1 MQLNTIE
8 KSDILS
14 RDEYKSKRKSLRE
27 KMVLRKKFRRVDI
40 GPYVTM
46 YFENKDTIIHQIN
59 EMVYIENGGEE
70 QINDEILAY
79 KSLIPDGQE
88 LVATVMIEIDNPIK
102 RAEFLSKMGGFEET
116 INIKIH
122 DQEIKGKAEL
132 DGDRTT
138 ADGKASSVQFVHFEF
153 DEKAV
158 KSIKNNTTVES
169 YETKDKHIMKV
180 GDTLTIGT
188 AYNKKGRNILG
199 DLFSNIATGNIKGTT
214 KEPDYLPHSY
224 NGQKVIIESIYV
236 MHEKYNGYNPLYNR
250 KEMPLYILV
259 YAKRPKVQNVNI
271 KNISTAL
278 SHKRITIVDIEK
290 AFSFGEVI
298 NPVKKLNREEAIKKL
313 KEAKDLFELDLMSKS
328 EYEKLR
334 LELTPII
341 TNKN

>member
-14 RDEYKSKRKSLRE
+14 RDEYKSKRKNLRE

-79 KSLIPDGQE
+79 KSLIPDGKE

-158 KSIKNNTTVES
+158 NSIKNNMENVSISINHENYKHSAILNTDTVRELI
-169 YETKDKHIMKV
+169 KD
-180 GDTLTIGT
+180 
-188 AYNKKGRNILG
+188 
-199 DLFSNIATGNIKGTT
+199 F
-214 KEPDYLPHSY
+214 
-224 NGQKVIIESIYV
+224 
-236 MHEKYNGYNPLYNR
+236 
-250 KEMPLYILV
+250 
-259 YAKRPKVQNVNI
+259 VN
-271 KNISTAL
+271 
-278 SHKRITIVDIEK
+278 
-290 AFSFGEVI
+290 
-298 NPVKKLNREEAIKKL
+298 
-313 KEAKDLFELDLMSKS
+313 
-328 EYEKLR
+328 
-334 LELTPII
+334 
-341 TNKN
+341 